1 MLIKKPSTRWSKKAE
16 HPLRGMELQEKEKEK
31 NEKDKRK
38 LIRKSPMK
46 KRVY

>member
-31 NEKDKRK
+31 NEKDRK